1 MLEGFFIARAMAAV
15 SALFEGTEEE
25 VPAAVVAAVGVVE
38 VVAAANVAVAEAVA
52 AVAGAVA
59 AAVLGAVAAV
69 GFEQTSV

>member
-38 VVAAANVAVAEAVA
+38 VVAAANVAVAEAV
-52 AVAGAVA
+52 
-59 AAVLGAVAAV
+59 LHTV
-69 GFEQTSV
+69 GSIRKSMS